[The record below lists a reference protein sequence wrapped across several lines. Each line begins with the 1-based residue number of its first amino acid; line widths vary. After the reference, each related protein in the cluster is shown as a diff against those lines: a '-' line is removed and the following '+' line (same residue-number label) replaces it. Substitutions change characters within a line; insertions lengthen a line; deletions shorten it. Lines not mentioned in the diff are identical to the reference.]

1 MHVIGHHDWAF
12 WWSPDRFVLS
22 RAPGGRV
29 TRWSVGVMRRLG
41 VDGDLDVIVFMGPS
55 GRQDKSKE

>member
-1 MHVIGHHDWAF
+1 MIGLFGGRLIALCW
-12 WWSPDRFVLS
+12 S